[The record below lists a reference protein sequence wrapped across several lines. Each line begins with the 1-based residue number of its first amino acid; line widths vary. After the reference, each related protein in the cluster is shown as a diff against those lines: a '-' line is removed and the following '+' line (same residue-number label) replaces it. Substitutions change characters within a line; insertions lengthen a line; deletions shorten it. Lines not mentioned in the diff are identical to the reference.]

1 MLTRNP
7 ATLAGFVIVVG
18 LLMVAAIGPL
28 IAPFPES
35 GEGSSAGTDRLV
47 GPSRT
52 HPFGTDSLGRDIFS
66 RVLIGAR
73 ISVRIVLLTVT
84 TSAAVGV
91 AIGIIAG
98 FYGGWVDEWLMRL
111 TDLFLSIPALIL
123 AMLIA
128 TTLGGGIENTILA
141 IAVTWWPR
149 YARLARGETLRLR
162 ASAFVESA
170 RAIGAP
176 EFRILRLYLFPNIVP
191 LITIQ
196 ASLDSG
202 ASILTAS
209 ALGFIGLGAK
219 PPSPEWGLM
228 VAVGREWLPDF
239 WWLSTFPGLAIF
251 VVALGF
257 NILGDGLRAALDPR
271 MTGSQ

>member
-1 MLTRNP
+1 MRNP
-7 ATLAGFVIVVG
+7 ATLAGLAVVVG
-18 LLMVAAIGPL
+18 LLLVAAVGPL
-28 IAPFPES
+28 IAPYPET
-35 GEGSSAGTDRLV
+35 GDGSSGGTDRLV
-47 GPSRT
+47 GPGRM
-52 HPFGTDSLGRDIFS
+52 HPFGTDSLGRDILS
-66 RVLIGAR
+66 RVLLGAR
-73 ISVRIVLLTVT
+73 ISVRIVVLTVT
-84 TSAAVGV
+84 TAAALGVG
-91 AIGIIAG
+91 IGMIAG
-98 FYGGWVDEWLMRL
+98 FYGRWVDEWLMRL

-162 ASAFVESA
+162 ESSFVESA
-170 RAIGAP
+170 RAVGAP
-176 EFRILRLYLFPNIVP
+176 DGRILRLHVLPNIVP
-191 LITIQ
+191 LVTIQ

-257 NILGDGLRAALDPR
+257 NLLGDGLRAALDPR
-271 MTGSQ
+271 MSGSQ